1 METTNTTEN
10 LLGILMAMKKI
21 RPIDQS
27 DYFKN
32 YFAEVE
38 YRIYCEQQ
46 RHKREECISFE
57 AFNSKQS

>member
-27 DYFKN
+27 DYFKK
-32 YFAEVE
+32 YFEEVE
-38 YRIYCEQQ
+38 YRIYVEQQ
-46 RHKREECISFE
+46 GYKREECISFE
-57 AFNSKQS
+57 EFKSKQS

>member
-21 RPIDQS
+21 RPNDQS
-27 DYFKN
+27 ENFKKYF
-32 YFAEVE
+32 EELE

-46 RHKREECISFE
+46 GYKREECISFE
-57 AFNSKQS
+57 EFKCKQS